1 MSNVFSV
8 GGIASNNFIYFV
20 IIEQLSIF
28 SVVQFPN
35 DECTVATDKSI
46 NGICLSAEDCGKKLG
61 KVDGKCASGFGVC
74 CMIS

>member
-1 MSNVFSV
+1 MK
-8 GGIASNNFIYFV
+8 GH
-20 IIEQLSIF
+20 
-28 SVVQFPN
+28 
-35 DECTVATDKSI
+35 KSI